1 MIYFWFFIKFS
12 CNLFCVVF
20 MGFYDK
26 TKSQTVLIFI
36 ENYGET
42 ENFYP
47 N

>member
-1 MIYFWFFIKFS
+1 MIHLRLFIKFS

-26 TKSQTVLIFI
+26 TEFQTVLIFI
-36 ENYGET
+36 ENYGKT